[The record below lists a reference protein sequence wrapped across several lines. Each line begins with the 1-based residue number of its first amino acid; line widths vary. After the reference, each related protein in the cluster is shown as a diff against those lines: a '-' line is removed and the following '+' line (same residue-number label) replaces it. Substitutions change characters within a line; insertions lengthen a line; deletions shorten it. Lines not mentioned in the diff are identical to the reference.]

1 MNAQGS
7 SVSVNVVE
15 ISVFAER
22 WRADLLLGRLALAI
36 GARLGAVD
44 AGFDVTAVEPG
55 GDEDQWDLVDQWRQ
69 LNAGTEPPKNKG
81 LHKVRAWFT
90 GELRGAGDDAA
101 ETADEDESLAIILD
115 ALDGLAQAGVG
126 ESELD
131 YDGANPDHVPFGD
144 VRHVIELP
152 AATMAKGADLAPD
165 VAAAVRRLRGLVA
178 AGRGPAPEV
187 TSIQMRSRAAFDE
200 ARSAWRCAR
209 GTRGST
215 SASSSS

>member
-44 AGFDVTAVEPG
+44 AGFDVSAVEPG

-126 ESELD
+126 EADLN
-131 YDGANPDHVPFGD
+131 YDGVNPDHVPFGD
-144 VRHVIELP
+144 NRFTIELP
-152 AATMAKGADLAPD
+152 RATVAKGADVDPE
-165 VAAAVRRLRGLVA
+165 VAAAVARLRGLVA
-178 AGRGPAPEV
+178 AGRGPAPQV
-187 TSIQMRSRAAFDE
+187 TSVEMRSREVFDAALE
-200 ARSAWRCAR
+200 RWRAER
-209 GTRGST
+209 DDTR
-215 SASSSS
+215 

>member
-55 GDEDQWDLVDQWRQ
+55 GDEDQWDLVGQWRQ

-81 LHKVRAWFT
+81 LHKVGAWFT

-200 ARSAWRCAR
+200 ARSAWLAEEGQAR
-209 GTRGST
+209 
-215 SASSSS
+215 